1 MPLVRPTS
9 DTRALIAAA
18 LRALESM
25 FRPGHNYVKAGV
37 MLMDL
42 RDEGQTQGELD
53 LFAEPG
59 GPSELSTE
67 ATTKAKAT
75 NARLMSAVDALNLR
89 FGLGAVG
96 VASGLQRGQGAGRHA
111 ARQERRSPRYT
122 TRLEEI
128 ATVKA

>member
-1 MPLVRPTS
+1 
-9 DTRALIAAA
+9 
-18 LRALESM
+18 
-25 FRPGHNYVKAGV
+25 

-42 RDEGQTQGELD
+42 RDEGQAQGELD

-59 GPSELSTE
+59 VPSERSTGMAPRAE
-67 ATTKAKAT
+67 ARS
-75 NARLMSAVDALNLR
+75 ARLMNAVDALNLR

-96 VASGLQRGQGAGRHA
+96 VASGLQRAQGAGRHA